1 MSKFSIA
8 FLALTVVS
16 SVAGAATQGTLGAT
30 STGTFT
36 NTFTGAARQVQVL
49 DLKDALMTPDSGVVS
64 NAVVTAGKGVTD
76 RFCVVDT
83 HGGAVKLTL
92 SGNHG
97 KASVSAYYAKSAAGD
112 TISFNQSLMIENGAR
127 SATNLESSGFTVP
140 AANTVMS
147 ASACG
152 AGNVMKSINLPNGLP
167 VVPGSA
173 PSTAVM
179 TLLATPV

>member
-1 MSKFSIA
+1 MSKFRIA

-16 SVAGAATQGTLGAT
+16 SIAGAATQGTLGAT

-49 DLKDALMTPDSGVVS
+49 DLKDALMTPDAGIVS
-64 NAVVTAGKGVTD
+64 TAVVTLGKGVTD
-76 RFCVVDT
+76 KFCVVDT
-83 HGGAVKLTL
+83 HGGAVKLTV
-92 SGNHG
+92 SSSNG
-97 KASVSAYYAKSAAGD
+97 KSSVSAFFAKSATGE

-127 SATNLESSGFTVP
+127 SATNLDTTGFTVP

-152 AGNVMKSINLPNGLP
+152 SGNVSKSINLLNGAP
-167 VVPGSA
+167 VVTGSGTF
-173 PSTAVM
+173 TAVM
-179 TLLATPV
+179 TIVATPI